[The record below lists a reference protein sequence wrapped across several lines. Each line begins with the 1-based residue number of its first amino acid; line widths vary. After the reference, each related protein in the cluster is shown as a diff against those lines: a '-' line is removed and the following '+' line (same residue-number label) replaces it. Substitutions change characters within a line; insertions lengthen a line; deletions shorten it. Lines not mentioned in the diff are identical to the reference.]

1 MPRRM
6 RALAAGTACV
16 ALSLSLA
23 ACDSEV
29 RSENAAAGDE
39 VRFQVDGQWPQPFPA
54 NWVPGDVTGIAV
66 DGRDHAWVLTPP
78 DSLTTEERAAGGDD
92 PIRLPTVV
100 ELDQA
105 GRVVQTWPV
114 PTGEL
119 AWPVTPH
126 GIFVDHTDHVWVGYR
141 DDHRVVK
148 FTRAGEHVLTIGEKG
163 VTLGSNDPEHLGAPA
178 GIWVDPETNEV
189 YVADGY
195 RNRRVVVYDGATGA
209 YLRHWGAYGERPD
222 DSYVFDPEV
231 EGNAPARQ
239 FSTAHGITGS
249 RDGNIYLADRRNGR
263 VQVFRHGGEF
273 IEEQILPPTQDATA
287 SIYDVALSHDSEQRL
302 LFVADG
308 NGKVWVLRRDGL
320 EVLGE
325 IGSPGREPGQFT
337 TPHNLA
343 MDSRGYL
350 HVADAQGRRVQRFRP
365 GG

>member
-1 MPRRM
+1 MARRM
-6 RALAAGTACV
+6 RTLAAGTACV
-16 ALSLSLA
+16 AFSLSLA
-23 ACDSEV
+23 ACDSGA
-29 RSENAAAGDE
+29 NTDQAAASAP
-39 VRFQVDGQWPQPFPA
+39 VQFQVDTQWPQPFPA

-92 PIRLPTVV
+92 AIRLPTVV
-100 ELDQA
+100 ELDPA
-105 GRVVQTWPV
+105 GVVVQTWPV

-148 FTRAGEHVLTIGEKG
+148 FTRAGEHVFTIGEKG

-195 RNRRVVVYDGATGA
+195 RNRRVVVFDGATGA
-209 YLRHWGAYGERPD
+209 YLRHWGAYGEQPD
-222 DSYVFDPEV
+222 DSYVYDAEA
-231 EGNAPARQ
+231 EGGAPARQ

-249 RDGNIYLADRRNGR
+249 RDGRIYLADRRNGR
-263 VQVFRHGGEF
+263 VQVFGHDGAF
-273 IEEQILPPTQDATA
+273 IAERILPPTGDATA
-287 SIYDVALSHDSEQRL
+287 SIYDVALSKDAAQEL

-308 NGKVWVLRRDGL
+308 NGKVWVLRRDDL
-320 EVLGE
+320 EVVGE
-325 IGSPGREPGQFT
+325 IGSPGREAGQFT

-343 MDSRGYL
+343 MDSRGVL
-350 HVADAQGRRVQRFRP
+350 HVADAQGRRVQRFQA
-365 GG
+365 GN